1 MDFILPLLILI
12 KSLFKL
18 HQIWLTF
25 IIIVIDLIAV
35 VLDDFLFLLL
45 THLLH
50 VRACKQVFV
59 QISSDLCLVYVWHH
73 FHSLDFFITFIQ
85 EYILV
90 ATLELRR
97 SRAVAHY
104 VSVSLALS

>member
-12 KSLFKL
+12 KSLFKF

-25 IIIVIDLIAV
+25 IIIVIDLVAV
-35 VLDDFLFLLL
+35 VLDDFLFFLL
-45 THLLH
+45 THLLY
-50 VRACKQVFV
+50 VRVCKQVFV
-59 QISSDLCLVYVWHH
+59 QVSSNLCLVYVWHD
-73 FHSLDFFITFIQ
+73 FYSFDFFITFSQ

-90 ATLELRR
+90 ATFELRR

-104 VSVSLALS
+104 VSVSLTLC